1 MAAEK
6 EAGFFLLLG
15 VRIGSL
21 ICINPGDH
29 ELAHRAPGARLKTEG
44 MEIH

>member
-1 MAAEK
+1 MAPEK
-6 EAGFFLLLG
+6 QADFFLLLG

-29 ELAHRAPGARLKTEG
+29 ELAHRASVARLKTEG